1 MTAKTV
7 PDWVREARIEHFEA
21 NLAII
26 DPIKAINHCIDRLA
40 EWEDIYDELRTDII
54 PTKKLNYEEVIG
66 ALLLGR
72 NAIQEQQDNDEW
84 SGYPNVKK
92 YLENQKR
99 EDEKESQYEK

>member
-21 NLAII
+21 NLAIV

-54 PTKKLNYEEVIG
+54 PTKSKQIFKIWFFNCFG
-66 ALLLGR
+66 
-72 NAIQEQQDNDEW
+72 
-84 SGYPNVKK
+84 PK
-92 YLENQKR
+92 YF
-99 EDEKESQYEK
+99 